1 MLSDQPQGVDQGPG
15 LAHPVPD
22 QVLQD
27 HVQALH
33 DLVQV
38 LLGHD
43 QPQEADQ
50 GPALAHVSP
59 ARAQDLQDHAR
70 VQLDLVRARGRN
82 LDQDHVQG
90 QGQSLDPS
98 LGQNLDP
105 GPDPGQGTYLII
117 VLFLSL

>member
-38 LLGHD
+38 LLGLD

-82 LDQDHVQG
+82 LDQG
-90 QGQSLDPS
+90 QGQSP
-98 LGQNLDP
+98 DP
-105 GPDPGQGTYLII
+105 GPDPGPDQGTYLII
-117 VLFLSL
+117 VLFPSF